1 MLKKITIATRKS
13 PLALWQAEH
22 VASLLKSKNHG
33 IEITFKKIVTDGD
46 KIIDKPLYE
55 VGGKGLF
62 LKQLEE
68 ALLSK
73 EADIAVH
80 SMKDIPAQLH
90 SELTISAI
98 LRREDA
104 RDVFVSN
111 KMSSINE
118 IQPDPSDNFSLDT
131 TINFS
136 ENVRANEVFLYVEDK
151 VGANSIE
158 VSFFLI
164 LCNFL

>member
-13 PLALWQAEH
+13 PLALWQAEY

-33 IEITFKKIVTDGD
+33 IEISFKKIVTDGD

-111 KMSSINE
+111 KMSSIN
-118 IQPDPSDNFSLDT
+118 
-131 TINFS
+131 
-136 ENVRANEVFLYVEDK
+136 
-151 VGANSIE
+151 
-158 VSFFLI
+158 
-164 LCNFL
+164 

>member
-80 SMKDIPAQLH
+80 SMNLEIKLAHQVIEGSVYLM
-90 SELTISAI
+90 I
-98 LRREDA
+98 
-104 RDVFVSN
+104 FV
-111 KMSSINE
+111 KI
-118 IQPDPSDNFSLDT
+118 
-131 TINFS
+131 
-136 ENVRANEVFLYVEDK
+136 
-151 VGANSIE
+151 
-158 VSFFLI
+158 
-164 LCNFL
+164 